1 MDPRVRSRSRFCL
14 PWNLYTKHFS
24 FYKKHSESII
34 FTVARMKSLFV
45 SALFLLALATVSFT
59 APLIDAS
66 TEDDSTP
73 EGSRKSRF
81 YKLLNSH
88 SSYHKLHKFKLKFL
102 GFLTPEVRAFYK
114 WSVNNGRK
122 NMDDVINEIFFYER
136 GFTKKMPEQYHLGKA
151 AWLSV
156 KKNMTKETLEWYTS
170 GFLNAEE
177 KIPEQVHEIYSLPDK
192 YGLPYMFV
200 VFTNTHRV

>member
-1 MDPRVRSRSRFCL
+1 
-14 PWNLYTKHFS
+14 
-24 FYKKHSESII
+24 
-34 FTVARMKSLFV
+34 MKSLFV

-73 EGSRKSRF
+73 EGSR
-81 YKLLNSH
+81 
-88 SSYHKLHKFKLKFL
+88 
-102 GFLTPEVRAFYK
+102 FLTPEVRAFYK